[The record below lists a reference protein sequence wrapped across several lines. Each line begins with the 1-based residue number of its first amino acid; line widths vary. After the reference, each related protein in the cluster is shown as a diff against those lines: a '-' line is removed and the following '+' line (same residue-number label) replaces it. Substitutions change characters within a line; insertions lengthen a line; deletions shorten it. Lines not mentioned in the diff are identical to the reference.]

1 MSTNSRGTSLG
12 GILGA
17 LCIICIY
24 FASSMPTSRIFLY
37 GLSSIFCGIMVV
49 ETDRKWAWV
58 FYGATSIL
66 SIFIIPNKA
75 GLVPYILLLG
85 YYGIMKYYIEKIQS
99 VIFEILLKGLMFTAS
114 MWACYIF
121 IKVVLGLNI
130 SIKFPLWE
138 FGILA
143 LAIFYLYDFIYTKF
157 MIYYETKFKKSR

>member
-99 VIFEILLKGLMFTAS
+99 VIFEILL
-114 MWACYIF
+114 CYIF